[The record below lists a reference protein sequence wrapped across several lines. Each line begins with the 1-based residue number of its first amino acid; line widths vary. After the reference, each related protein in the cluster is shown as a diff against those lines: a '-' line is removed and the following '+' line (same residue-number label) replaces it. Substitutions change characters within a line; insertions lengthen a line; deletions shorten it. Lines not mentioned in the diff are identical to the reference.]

1 MAKASR
7 NTDKQKKK
15 ELIAGLVGGGFVCA
29 LFAAIFGFSKPI
41 HFLIGLP
48 LSFLAGWAVSVMA
61 RPLDT
66 HKKAPE
72 QHKDPIP
79 VTGNAYADDMIARG
93 QQLMKEIREENEQ
106 IPDEHLTAQ
115 IEKLDEVTD
124 KIFRAVAEQP
134 GKAPQ
139 IRRSMDYYLPTTLK
153 MLSGFRVMDERNVR
167 GDMAEKTRKQIH
179 DAMDIVVTAFS
190 RQLDTMYQADV
201 LDIST
206 DIDVLETLLKQDG
219 LLENVMRR
227 APQAA
232 KAPAKEVPE
241 EEAPLAEE
249 IPAEAPFSPGF
260 SSPFSADQA
269 QAAQQQ
275 AKKQ

>member
-1 MAKASR
+1 MAKGG
-7 NTDKQKKK
+7 NKKTGQKKK

-29 LFAAIFGFSKPI
+29 LYAAIFGFGKPI
-41 HFLIGLP
+41 HLLIGIP
-48 LSFLAGWAVSVMA
+48 LSLLAGWAVSVMA

-66 HKKAPE
+66 GKKAPE

-79 VTGNAYADDMIARG
+79 LTGNAYADEMIDRG
-93 QQLMKEIREENEQ
+93 QKLMKEIRDENDL
-106 IPDEHLTAQ
+106 IPDEHLTEQ
-115 IEKLDEVTD
+115 ILQLDEVMD

-153 MLSGFRVMDERNVR
+153 MLSGFRTMDERNLQ
-167 GDMAEKTRKQIH
+167 GEMAEKTRRQIH

-219 LLENVMRR
+219 LLENVIRR
-227 APQAA
+227 APQSAVEKADGKTEGKADA
-232 KAPAKEVPE
+232 KPSARPAV
-241 EEAPLAEE
+241 
-249 IPAEAPFSPGF
+249 S
-260 SSPFSADQA
+260 SVSPFSSAGAQA
-269 QAAQQQ
+269 QAVLHEE
-275 AKKQ
+275 KKENN

>member
-1 MAKASR
+1 MAKASKK
-7 NTDKQKKK
+7 TDKQKKK

-29 LFAAIFGFSKPI
+29 LYASIFGFTRPI
-41 HFLIGLP
+41 HLLIGIP
-48 LSFLAGWAVSVMA
+48 LSILAGWAVSVMA

-106 IPDEHLTAQ
+106 IPDAHLTEQ
-115 IEKLDEVTD
+115 IVKLDEVTD
-124 KIFRAVAEQP
+124 KLFRAVAEQP

-139 IRRSMDYYLPTTLK
+139 IRRSIDYYLPTTLK
-153 MLSGFRVMDERNVR
+153 MLSGYRVMDERNVK
-167 GDMAEKTRKQIH
+167 GDMAEKTRRQIH

-227 APQAA
+227 APQ
-232 KAPAKEVPE
+232 PAKETKAE
-241 EEAPLAEE
+241 DAPAAEE
-249 IPAEAPFSPGF
+249 IPAEAPFSPSF
-260 SSPFSADQA
+260 SAPFSGGDQA
-269 QAAQQQ
+269 QAVRQQV
-275 AKKQ
+275 KKQ

>member
-1 MAKASR
+1 
-7 NTDKQKKK
+7 
-15 ELIAGLVGGGFVCA
+15 
-29 LFAAIFGFSKPI
+29 
-41 HFLIGLP
+41 
-48 LSFLAGWAVSVMA
+48 MA

-72 QHKDPIP
+72 QNKDPIP

-93 QQLMKEIREENEQ
+93 QRLMKEIREEDEQ
-106 IPDEHLTAQ
+106 IPDAHLTEQ
-115 IEKLDEVTD
+115 IQKLDEVTD

-153 MLSGFRVMDERNVR
+153 MLSGYRVMDERNVK
-167 GDMAEKTRKQIH
+167 GDMAEKTRRQIH

-227 APQAA
+227 APRS
-232 KAPAKEVPE
+232 PEVPAE
-241 EEAPLAEE
+241 ETKAEEAPAAEQ
-249 IPAEAPFSPGF
+249 IPAEAPFSPD
-260 SSPFSADQA
+260 FSAPLAGDQA
-269 QAAQQQ
+269 QAVLQQ

>member
-1 MAKASR
+1 MAKASKK
-7 NTDKQKKK
+7 TDKQKKK

-29 LFAAIFGFSKPI
+29 LYASIFGFTRPI
-41 HFLIGLP
+41 HLLIGIP
-48 LSFLAGWAVSVMA
+48 LSILAGWAVSVMA

-106 IPDEHLTAQ
+106 IPDAHLTEQ
-115 IEKLDEVTD
+115 IVKLDEVTD
-124 KIFRAVAEQP
+124 KLFRAVAEQP

-153 MLSGFRVMDERNVR
+153 MLSGYRVMDERNVK
-167 GDMAEKTRKQIH
+167 GDMAEKTRRQIH

-227 APQAA
+227 APQ
-232 KAPAKEVPE
+232 PAKETKAE
-241 EEAPLAEE
+241 DAPAAEE
-249 IPAEAPFSPGF
+249 IPAEAPFSPSF
-260 SSPFSADQA
+260 SAPFSGGDQA
-269 QAAQQQ
+269 QAVRQQV
-275 AKKQ
+275 KKQ

>member
-1 MAKASR
+1 MAKASKK
-7 NTDKQKKK
+7 TDKQKKK

-29 LFAAIFGFSKPI
+29 LYASIFGFTRPI
-41 HFLIGLP
+41 HLLIGIP
-48 LSFLAGWAVSVMA
+48 LSILAGWAVSVMA

-106 IPDEHLTAQ
+106 IPDAHLTEQ
-115 IEKLDEVTD
+115 IVKLDEVTD
-124 KIFRAVAEQP
+124 KLFRAVAEQP

-227 APQAA
+227 APQ
-232 KAPAKEVPE
+232 PAKETKAE
-241 EEAPLAEE
+241 DAPAAEE
-249 IPAEAPFSPGF
+249 IPAEAPFSPSF
-260 SSPFSADQA
+260 SAPFSGGDQA
-269 QAAQQQ
+269 QAVRQQV
-275 AKKQ
+275 KKQ

>member
-1 MAKASR
+1 MAKASKK
-7 NTDKQKKK
+7 TDKQKKK

-29 LFAAIFGFSKPI
+29 LYASIFGFSRPI
-41 HFLIGLP
+41 HLLIGLP
-48 LSFLAGWAVSVMA
+48 LSILAGWAASVMA

-106 IPDEHLTAQ
+106 IPDAHLTEQ
-115 IEKLDEVTD
+115 IVKLDEVTD
-124 KIFRAVAEQP
+124 KLFRAVAEQP

-153 MLSGFRVMDERNVR
+153 MLSGYRVMDERNVK
-167 GDMAEKTRKQIH
+167 GDMAEKTRRQIH

-227 APQAA
+227 APQ
-232 KAPAKEVPE
+232 PAKEIKAEDAPAAE
-241 EEAPLAEE
+241 QIPAQAPFAPDFSAPL
-249 IPAEAPFSPGF
+249 S
-260 SSPFSADQA
+260 DQA
-269 QAAQQQ
+269 QAVRQQ